1 MGKNSGNSYL
11 VCKNFF
17 VINMLSA
24 FDVCYIYSSALQI
37 RFYHGSKDYE
47 PLGAGEQYVRFGSK
61 LFALKS
67 T

>member
-1 MGKNSGNSYL
+1 MGNNSGNSYL

-47 PLGAGEQYVRFGSK
+47 PLGAVCQIWVQIVCTKVNLR
-61 LFALKS
+61 